1 MNDSTVARVAA
12 LRTAPVQDLKRMW
25 RDFFGQDAPPFNR
38 RFLEARLAYRIQ
50 ELAHGGLRQETVK
63 RLDRLGEQLDG
74 GKSAL
79 RRRRVDGRPL
89 AGTRLL
95 REGEGVT
102 HEVLVGVDF
111 FEYQGRRYTSL
122 SSVARGI
129 TGTQWNGWR
138 FFGFQSARGLS

>member
-1 MNDSTVARVAA
+1 M
-12 LRTAPVQDLKRMW
+12 
-25 RDFFGQDAPPFNR
+25 
-38 RFLEARLAYRIQ
+38 
-50 ELAHGGLRQETVK
+50 
-63 RLDRLGEQLDG
+63 
-74 GKSAL
+74 
-79 RRRRVDGRPL
+79 
-89 AGTRLL
+89 
-95 REGEGVT
+95 T